1 MPSRPVVPPI
11 DLASTFAFDSN
22 AELAAAVQDGKDHLY
37 ARWSSPTVDVV
48 EQAIAELEGAERS
61 LLVASGMA
69 AIHVALL
76 AAVGEGPGTLLV
88 QQEVYGGTHEL
99 VKSVRWPTGVEVVRA
114 SLNDLPGA
122 AAEVKQGVIYLE
134 TPTNPLVRV
143 VDIAAVRAA
152 CGPDVCIVVDAT
164 FGSPSLRRPLSE
176 GADLVLHSVTKAM
189 GGHHDVVGGVVSGG
203 GELMDAVWRW
213 RKILGPTLDPAA
225 AYRVWRGLQTLDLRV
240 ERQSRTASELA
251 RRLREHPLVEAV
263 HHPSLPGHPDAALV
277 RATHREGFGG
287 GVLSFEVSTGAEAA
301 EVVDGCRHILIAAS
315 LGGVHTLITWPA
327 GVTHANVPEAEQRAA
342 GVSPGLLRLA
352 VGLEDVELL
361 WSDLTEA
368 LSRLDRSSRRSAK

>member
-76 AAVGEGPGTLLV
+76 AAVGEGPGTLLM

-99 VKSVRWPTGVEVVRA
+99 VKSVRWPAGVEVVRVG
-114 SLNDLPGA
+114 LNDLAEA

-152 CGPDVCIVVDAT
+152 CGDAAHERV
-164 FGSPSLRRPLSE
+164 GPLQ
-176 GADLVLHSVTKAM
+176 
-189 GGHHDVVGGVVSGG
+189 
-203 GELMDAVWRW
+203 R
-213 RKILGPTLDPAA
+213 DPAEP
-225 AYRVWRGLQTLDLRV
+225 
-240 ERQSRTASELA
+240 ERQPQHTRTAPERDL
-251 RRLREHPLVEAV
+251 L
-263 HHPSLPGHPDAALV
+263 D
-277 RATHREGFGG
+277 
-287 GVLSFEVSTGAEAA
+287 
-301 EVVDGCRHILIAAS
+301 VDSR
-315 LGGVHTLITWPA
+315 
-327 GVTHANVPEAEQRAA
+327 RAA
-342 GVSPGLLRLA
+342 HASSCRTTLPCTSVSR
-352 VGLEDVELL
+352 
-361 WSDLTEA
+361 
-368 LSRLDRSSRRSAK
+368 